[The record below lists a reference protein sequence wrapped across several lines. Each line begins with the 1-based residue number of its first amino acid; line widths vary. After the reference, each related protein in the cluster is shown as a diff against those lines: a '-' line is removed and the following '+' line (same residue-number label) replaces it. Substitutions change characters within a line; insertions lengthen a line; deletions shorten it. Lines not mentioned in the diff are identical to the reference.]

1 MKHNSLFKFKNN
13 LNKKFLTKLKHGLHV
28 IKRSRRI
35 DASRPRSVGIY
46 LGQRW
51 GTVWYNNAATTTTAP
66 ALGLA
71 FAAPATA
78 SLDTSSLSSL
88 SFLLVRS

>member
-28 IKRSRRI
+28 IKRNRRI

-66 ALGLA
+66 ALAL
-71 FAAPATA
+71 AAPATA